1 MSSSKRA
8 CLQRKTQ
15 IFENEYGWGGV
26 YPAITGAGIDEQHDG
41 KGIRISK
48 GIGSDKPHIDLK
60 WSQVEK
66 RIAELIKL
74 DRYLNPK
81 EKAQYPEWLQR
92 QEERRAELAEERRN
106 REILSVAPSEKA
118 EAKMSNMSTIS
129 AAPSISAQTNM
140 KSCPLM
146 TSV

>member
-1 MSSSKRA
+1 M
-8 CLQRKTQ
+8 
-15 IFENEYGWGGV
+15 
-26 YPAITGAGIDEQHDG
+26 
-41 KGIRISK
+41 
-48 GIGSDKPHIDLK
+48 
-60 WSQVEK
+60 EK

-106 REILSVAPSEKA
+106 REILSTALSEKA